1 MVAIIV
7 LTAALLLGLSRIE
20 IVILLMLV
28 AMVMVT
34 ELINTSVEATID
46 LIVDKHNPLAKIA
59 KDVAAAAVLV
69 AATAAVMI
77 GYFLFV
83 DHLNQTTLDAL
94 TSIRRAPV
102 HLTFIA
108 LLLVFLITLGIKATT
123 GRATLQGGMPS
134 IHAGLAASAAVAI
147 IFITGNPL
155 VAGLSLLMTL
165 LVMESRVE
173 AGIHSTAQVIAG
185 ALLGGLITVIV
196 FQLMR

>member
-7 LTAALLLGLSRIE
+7 LSAALLLGLSRIE
-20 IVILLMLV
+20 SVILLMLV
-28 AMVMVT
+28 AMVMVA

-46 LIVDKHNPLAKIA
+46 LVVDKHNPLAKIA

-69 AATAAVMI
+69 AATAAVLI

-83 DHLNQTTLDAL
+83 DHLNQMTLDAL
-94 TSIRRAPV
+94 ISIRRAPV

-134 IHAGLAASAAVAI
+134 IHAGLAAAAAVAI

-173 AGIHSTAQVIAG
+173 AGIHSTAQVLAG